1 MNNLPK
7 DLGDLYFR
15 LRADNEAMRKD
26 IRRYEAEIDA
36 RNTIMTE
43 IEGIMN
49 ANGYHRVYDGWEQ
62 IIENSPKSL
71 SSNGE

>member
-1 MNNLPK
+1 MNNIPK
-7 DLGDLYFR
+7 ELGDLYFR

-62 IIENSPKSL
+62 IIENPPKLL

>member
-15 LRADNEAMRKD
+15 LRADIEAMRKD

-49 ANGYHRVYDGWEQ
+49 ANGYHRVYDNWEQ
-62 IIENSPKSL
+62 DKESTPKSL